1 MTNKL
6 LGTLNMI
13 DEINVK
19 DEKFQMLRLSKNK

>member
-13 DEINVK
+13 DGINVK